1 MSKATMPKPTRA
13 SKPSSAIKR
22 KRSEVKLGSYL
33 KTIAHNVGV
42 GGDAHKLTI
51 SSQALAEVE
60 LLIEHAISNITHNA
74 KAILKYSDAETID
87 YKTVRVATRLAFAG
101 DLCAESDSAG
111 KSAWQKYE
119 KASNAPK
126 APKAAKA

>member
-1 MSKATMPKPTRA
+1 MSKPTKTG
-13 SKPSSAIKR
+13 KPSSAIQR

-33 KTIAHNVGV
+33 KTIAHNVGD
-42 GGDAHKLTI
+42 GKLTI

-87 YKTVRVATRLAFAG
+87 YKTVRVATKLAFAG
-101 DLCAESDSAG
+101 ELCGESDKAG
-111 KSAWQKYE
+111 KAAWSNYE
-119 KASNAPK
+119 QASNAPK
-126 APKAAKA
+126 AVVA

>member
-1 MSKATMPKPTRA
+1 MSKQNKENKKPSTA
-13 SKPSSAIKR
+13 KPSSAIQR

-33 KTIAHNVGV
+33 KTIAHGV
-42 GGDAHKLTI
+42 GEGDGTNKLTI

-87 YKTVRVATRLAFAG
+87 YKTVRVATKLAFAG
-101 DLCAESDSAG
+101 DLCDEADKAG
-111 KSAWQKYE
+111 KLAWANYE

-126 APKAAKA
+126 PVVAK

>member
-1 MSKATMPKPTRA
+1 MSKAPPKSA
-13 SKPSSAIKR
+13 KPSSAIKR

-33 KTIAHNVGV
+33 KTIAHNVGE
-42 GGDAHKLTI
+42 GGGGGCKLTI
-51 SSQALAEVE
+51 SAQALAEVE
-60 LLIEHAISNITHNA
+60 LLIEHAISNITYNA

-101 DLCAESDSAG
+101 DLCTESDSAG
-111 KSAWQKYE
+111 KSAWQNYE

-126 APKAAKA
+126 AAKA

>member
-1 MSKATMPKPTRA
+1 MSKPNKENKKPSTA
-13 SKPSSAIKR
+13 KPSSAIQR

-33 KTIAHNVGV
+33 KTIAHTVGE
-42 GGDAHKLTI
+42 GDGTNKLTI

-87 YKTVRVATRLAFAG
+87 YKTVRVATKLAFAG
-101 DLCAESDSAG
+101 DLCDAADKAG
-111 KSAWQKYE
+111 KLAWANYE
-119 KASNAPK
+119 KAS
-126 APKAAKA
+126 AKA